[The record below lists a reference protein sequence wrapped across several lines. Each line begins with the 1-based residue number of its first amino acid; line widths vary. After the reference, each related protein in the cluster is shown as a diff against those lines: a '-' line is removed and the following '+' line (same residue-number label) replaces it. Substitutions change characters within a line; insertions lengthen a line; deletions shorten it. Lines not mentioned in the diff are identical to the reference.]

1 MTRDIRRTERLVE
14 LGWIVIR
21 VTADDT
27 PATILRRIEVARDR
41 RLRARAPSA

>member
-1 MTRDIRRTERLVE
+1 MTRDIRRTEQLTE

-27 PATILRRIEVARDR
+27 PATILRRIGLAIARR
-41 RLRARAPSA
+41 S